1 MSTHAQESP
10 IKSWFRHRQRPR
22 GGSLAGLIVVLAVIA
37 WLIVNLASR
46 PANFLTVLLLG
57 ITFGSLYGLIALGY
71 TLVYG
76 ILELINFAH
85 GDLFMLGGMM
95 AATFI
100 ASVFSLTGGR
110 PWYVTLPSLVA
121 TLAIT
126 ATFCAALNVGIE
138 AIAYRRLR
146 NAPRLAPLI
155 TAVAMSFIL
164 QGVGLR
170 WKGPD
175 QVPVNDIVSNGK
187 VFDIN
192 GFSTTWNKLI
202 VILVTAP
209 VLVALLWL
217 VQKTRQGKAMRAV
230 AQDMQAASMMGINVN
245 RTISFTFALGGV
257 LAGVAGV
264 LWMIYP
270 GSMRYDTGF
279 QTGLIAFTA
288 AVLGGIGNLK
298 GAVAGA
304 MVIGLIQAFNEG
316 LSIGAAGS
324 NWTQSIVFS
333 ILILILVFRPEGL
346 LGERTPEGQ

>member
-1 MSTHAQESP
+1 V
-10 IKSWFRHRQRPR
+10 
-22 GGSLAGLIVVLAVIA
+22 GLLLIAVVVA
-37 WLIVNLASR
+37 WLVVNLIGS
-46 PANFLTVLLLG
+46 PAQFLTVFVLG

-85 GDLFMLGGMM
+85 GDLFMLGGLMSG
-95 AATFI
+95 TLI
-100 ASVFSLTGGR
+100 ISVFHLQGGKA
-110 PWYVTLPSLVA
+110 WYVLWPLLLLTLVISA
-121 TLAIT
+121 TL
-126 ATFCAALNVGIE
+126 CASINVGIE

-146 NAPRLAPLI
+146 HAPRLAPLI

-164 QGVGLR
+164 QGIGLIF
-170 WKGPD
+170 WGPR
-175 QVPVNDIVSNGK
+175 PTSTNNLVSESK

-192 GFSTTWNKLI
+192 GFSVTWNKLV

-209 VLVALLWL
+209 VLIGLNRL

-245 RTISFTFALGGV
+245 RTISFTFAVGGA
-257 LAGVAGV
+257 LAGVAGL

-270 GSMRYDTGF
+270 GQMRFDTGF

-316 LSIGAAGS
+316 LSIGSPGS

-346 LGERTPEGQ
+346 VGERTPEGQ

>member
-1 MSTHAQESP
+1 MVGLLLVAVVVAWLVVNLIESP
-10 IKSWFRHRQRPR
+10 AQ
-22 GGSLAGLIVVLAVIA
+22 
-37 WLIVNLASR
+37 
-46 PANFLTVLLLG
+46 FLTVFVLG

-85 GDLFMLGGMM
+85 GDLFMLGGLMSGTLIISVFHLEGGKVWYVLWPLLLLTM
-95 AATFI
+95 VIAATLC
-100 ASVFSLTGGR
+100 AS
-110 PWYVTLPSLVA
+110 
-121 TLAIT
+121 I
-126 ATFCAALNVGIE
+126 NVGIE

-164 QGVGLR
+164 QGIGLIF
-170 WKGPD
+170 WGPRPTST
-175 QVPVNDIVSNGK
+175 QNLVSESK

-192 GFSTTWNKLI
+192 GFSVTWNKLV

-209 VLVALLWL
+209 VLIALNRL

-245 RTISFTFALGGV
+245 RTISFTFAVGGA
-257 LAGVAGV
+257 LAGVAGL

-270 GSMRYDTGF
+270 GQMRFDTGF

-316 LSIGAAGS
+316 LSIGSPGS

-346 LGERTPEGQ
+346 VGERTPEGQ

>member
-1 MSTHAQESP
+1 MSTHAHESR
-10 IKSWFRHRQRPR
+10 SWFRPRSRPKFA
-22 GGSLAGLIVVLAVIA
+22 SLFGLGLIAAVLAWLVI
-37 WLIVNLASR
+37 NLVAS
-46 PANFLTVLLLG
+46 PAQFMTVLVLG

-76 ILELINFAH
+76 ILQLINFAH
-85 GDLFMLGGMM
+85 GDLFMLGGMLSGSL
-95 AATFI
+95 I
-100 ASVFSLTGGR
+100 ISVFDLQGGKA
-110 PWYVTLPSLVA
+110 WYVLWPLLLLTLVIA
-121 TLAIT
+121 
-126 ATFCAALNVGIE
+126 ATFCATLNVGIE
-138 AIAYRRLR
+138 AVAYRRLR

-164 QGVGLR
+164 QGVGLIF
-170 WKGPD
+170 WGPR
-175 QVPVNDIVSNGK
+175 PTTTNNLVSESK

-192 GFSTTWNKLI
+192 GFSVTWNKVV
-202 VILVTAP
+202 VIFVTAP
-209 VLVALLWL
+209 ALIGLIWL

-245 RTISFTFALGGV
+245 RTISFTFAVGGA
-257 LAGVAGV
+257 LAGVAGI

-270 GSMRYDTGF
+270 GSMRFDTGF

-298 GAVAGA
+298 GAVAGS

-316 LSIGAAGS
+316 LSIGSPGS

-346 LGERTPEGQ
+346 LDERTPEGQ

>member
-1 MSTHAQESP
+1 MLLVA
-10 IKSWFRHRQRPR
+10 
-22 GGSLAGLIVVLAVIA
+22 AVLA
-37 WLIVNLASR
+37 WLLYNLIR
-46 PANFLTVLLLG
+46 TPAQFLTVLVLG
-57 ITFGSLYGLIALGY
+57 VTFGSLYGLIALGY

-85 GDLFMLGGMM
+85 GDLFMLGGLLS
-95 AATFI
+95 ASFI
-100 ASVFSLTGGR
+100 ISVFGIQGEN
-110 PWYVTLPSLVA
+110 WYVLWPLLIVTM
-121 TLAIT
+121 AIA
-126 ATFCAALNVGIE
+126 ATFCATLNVGIE
-138 AIAYRRLR
+138 AVAYRRLR

-164 QGVGLR
+164 QGVGLIF
-170 WKGPD
+170 WGPR
-175 QVPVNDIVSNGK
+175 PTSTNNLVSEDK
-187 VFDIN
+187 IFDIN
-192 GFSTTWNKLI
+192 GFSVTWNKI
-202 VILVTAP
+202 VVILVTAP
-209 VLVALLWL
+209 VLVALIWL

-245 RTISFTFALGGV
+245 RTISFTFGLGGA
-257 LAGVAGV
+257 LAGVAGI
-264 LWMIYP
+264 LWMVFP
-270 GSMRYDTGF
+270 GQMRFDTGF

-316 LSIGAAGS
+316 LTYGSPGS

>member
-1 MSTHAQESP
+1 MSTQAQTS
-10 IKSWFRHRQRPR
+10 SNWFLPRQRPKAL
-22 GGSLAGLIVVLAVIA
+22 SIIGLVLVAAVVA
-37 WLIVNLASR
+37 WLVVNLIDA
-46 PANFLTVLLLG
+46 PAQFLTVLVLG

-85 GDLFMLGGMM
+85 GDLFMLGGLLSGS
-95 AATFI
+95 FI
-100 ASVFSLTGGR
+100 ISVFDLQGGKA
-110 PWYVTLPSLVA
+110 WYVLWPLLLLTMVIA
-121 TLAIT
+121 
-126 ATFCAALNVGIE
+126 ATFCATLNVGIE

-155 TAVAMSFIL
+155 TAVAVSFIL
-164 QGVGLR
+164 QGVGLIF
-170 WKGPD
+170 WGPR
-175 QVPVNDIVSNGK
+175 PTTTNNLVSESK
-187 VFDIN
+187 IFDIN
-192 GFSTTWNKLI
+192 GFSVTWNKLVI
-202 VILVTAP
+202 ILVTAP
-209 VLVALLWL
+209 VLVGLIYL

-245 RTISFTFALGGV
+245 RTISFTFAVGGA
-257 LAGVAGV
+257 LAGVAGI

-279 QTGLIAFTA
+279 QIGLIAFTA
-288 AVLGGIGNLK
+288 AVLGGIGNLQ
-298 GAVAGA
+298 GAVAGS
-304 MVIGLIQAFNEG
+304 MIIGLVQAFNEG
-316 LSIGAAGS
+316 LSIGSPGS